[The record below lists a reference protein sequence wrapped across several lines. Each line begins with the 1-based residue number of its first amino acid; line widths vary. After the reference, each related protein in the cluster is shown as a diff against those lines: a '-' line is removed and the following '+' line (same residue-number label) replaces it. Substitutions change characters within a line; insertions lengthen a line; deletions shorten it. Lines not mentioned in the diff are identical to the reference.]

1 MSLEQLKADSSE
13 FGALL
18 EQAKGARVKAA
29 LTQAKAEVDREIIN
43 LEIKARLAAE
53 RQASGGTAG
62 SDTKRYLHEL
72 TDYGWDQ
79 SAKFVKL
86 FITLNGVQQCQEDAV
101 TVNYTEHS
109 LQLHVRDLNGKDF
122 GLSVNNLLF
131 AIDVAKSYR
140 KIKTDMVAIYLK
152 KAEEGQNWDVLTSIQ
167 KRLKQKADNELA
179 KDNAN
184 PEEALV
190 NIMKKMYNSG
200 DSKTKQVIAKAW
212 TESQEKARFG
222 PDANSG
228 PGGGLGGLG
237 DLGSLGNL

>member
-1 MSLEQLKADSSE
+1 SVCLQLTADSAE
-13 FGALL
+13 FAALL

-53 RQASGGTAG
+53 RQAAG
-62 SDTKRYLHEL
+62 NQVKRYLHEL

-86 FITLNGVQQCQEDAV
+86 FITLNGVQQCQEEDV
-101 TVNYTEHS
+101 TVQYTEHS

-140 KIKTDMVAIYLK
+140 KVKTDMVAIYLK
-152 KAEEGQNWDVLTSIQ
+152 KVDEAQHWDVLTAIQ
-167 KRLKQKADNELA
+167 KRLKQKQDNEMA

-200 DSKTKQVIAKAW
+200 DSQTKQVIAKAW
-212 TESQEKARFG
+212 TESQEKARFNQ
-222 PDANSG
+222 DASG
-228 PGGGLGGLG
+228 APGG
-237 DLGSLGNL
+237 NL

>member
-1 MSLEQLKADSSE
+1 LTADAAE
-13 FGALL
+13 FAALL
-18 EQAKGARVKAA
+18 EQAKGARVKAT

-53 RQASGGTAG
+53 RQAAG
-62 SDTKRYLHEL
+62 NDTKRYLHEL

-101 TVNYTEHS
+101 TVDYTAHS
-109 LQLHVRDLNGKDF
+109 LKLHVSDLNGKDF

-131 AIDVAKSYR
+131 AIDVAQSYR
-140 KIKTDMVAIYLK
+140 KLKTDMVAIYLK
-152 KAEEGQNWDVLTSIQ
+152 KAEEGQHWDVLTSIQ
-167 KRLKQKADNELA
+167 KRLKQKQDNEMA

-200 DSKTKQVIAKAW
+200 DTKTKQVIAKAW

-222 PDANSG
+222 QDVGGG
-228 PGGGLGGLG
+228 PGGGLGA
-237 DLGSLGNL
+237 LGNL

>member
-1 MSLEQLKADSSE
+1 MSLEQLKADAAE
-13 FGALL
+13 FAALL
-18 EQAKGARVKAA
+18 EQAKSGRVKGV
-29 LTQAKAEVDREIIN
+29 LTQAKAEVEREIVN

-53 RQASGGTAG
+53 RQAAGTNGGD
-62 SDTKRYLHEL
+62 SKRYLHEL

-86 FITLNGVQQCQEDAV
+86 FITLNGVQNCSEESV
-101 TVNYTEHS
+101 TVDYTENS
-109 LQLHVRDLNGKDF
+109 MKLHVRDLNGKDY
-122 GLSVNNLLF
+122 GLMVNNLLF
-131 AIDVAKSYR
+131 AIDVEKSYR
-140 KIKTDMVAIYLK
+140 KLKTDMVAIYLK

-167 KRLKQKADNELA
+167 KRLKQKQDNEMA

-222 PDANSG
+222 PEV
-228 PGGGLGGLG
+228 GGGLGGLG
-237 DLGSLGNL
+237 NL